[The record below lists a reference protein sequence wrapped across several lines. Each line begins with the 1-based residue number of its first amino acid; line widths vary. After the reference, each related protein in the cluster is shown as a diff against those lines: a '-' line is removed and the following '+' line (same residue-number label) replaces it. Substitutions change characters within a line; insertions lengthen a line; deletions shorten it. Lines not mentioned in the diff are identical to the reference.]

1 SHYSS
6 MNSITAWIKQT
17 SSEQSS
23 GVSSTYNL
31 ITQNPLPG
39 VNVNTP
45 NVYAV
50 CVE

>member
-1 SHYSS
+1 MS
-6 MNSITAWIKQT
+6 SITAWIKQT
-17 SSEQSS
+17 EKDKAS

-39 VNVNTP
+39 VNVKTP